1 MTDFHDRK
9 TMERRHQHL
18 ARADRELGA
27 AQHFLH
33 PGSAKEAE
41 MDIVHAVAAARFAAT
56 TALERVRSWLEEPEA
71 KRESLE
77 NEYRRGSET
86 HTAPSIVA

>member
-41 MDIVHAVAAARFAAT
+41 MDIVHAVAAARFAAPT
-56 TALERVRSWLEEPEA
+56 MRSRTIPLRPPGPLTGSLGRVARFGGMRSRLEEPEA
-71 KRESLE
+71 
-77 NEYRRGSET
+77 
-86 HTAPSIVA
+86 